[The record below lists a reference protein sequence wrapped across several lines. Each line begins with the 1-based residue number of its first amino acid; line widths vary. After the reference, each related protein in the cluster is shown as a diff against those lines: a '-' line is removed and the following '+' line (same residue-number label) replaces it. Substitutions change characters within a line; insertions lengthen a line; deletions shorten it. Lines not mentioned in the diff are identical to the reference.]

1 MINSTR
7 CAILAKQACA
17 TFSQVVQK
25 ITPPIANNFLK
36 SFFALFAILTLN
48 AATAWGAETAT
59 NNCTVAVPGSAT
71 DLESGKLIQW
81 NVSSTNTYSNPI
93 RVYANTTITISSKT
107 GVKRITKVEITTS
120 STGSY
125 VTNTTDAKW
134 TASGTGTCSVGTKST
149 SGKVITV
156 LMNGDVTK
164 VTITPTA
171 QTRWSKVIVTYEE
184 VASCDKKVTL
194 TKGSATNGTFTLDKA
209 NGSYDNCDEDF
220 VVKVSN
226 VVPTSSS
233 QYCSGVNVTGG
244 NSTVTGPIDGVW
256 TVTYAKENNI
266 TSTITPTFADKTS
279 AAITLSEAGA
289 TSSVSGKYVGDSY
302 ELPLTSTQTCGTKT
316 FVGWSTEIIE
326 NSPTKP
332 IAATYFEPDASVTLG
347 ATNTFYAVFAET
359 GGTPTT
365 SWSKTD
371 VSDLKDG
378 DEVVLVMNNGSNY
391 TLNDDNGTA
400 SAPAATSI
408 NIEND
413 CLKDSPIAEKLS
425 WILGKDGDN
434 LTFYKD
440 ANKAT
445 WLYCT
450 NTNNGVR
457 VGTNTNKIFTIDGNY
472 LKNTETSRYVG
483 VYNSSDWRCY
493 TTCTGN
499 SNIANQTLAF
509 YKKTTTGGYQNYTTE
524 CAQTDCSLLK
534 FTSNIA
540 ANQTAA
546 YAQNATANTL
556 TISAEYDG
564 KSTGVTYQ
572 WYSNTTNSNTNG
584 TLITNATNASY
595 KPSTTEVGTTYY
607 YCVATYDECTIT
619 SNVAT
624 IVVNPTYTVTF
635 DSDGGSAVTGQT
647 IEKGKTATKPENP
660 EKAGHTFVGWYNGDT
675 EFDFDTPITGNITLK
690 AKWTVN
696 QYKVTLNPNYPDG
709 KTGTFK
715 DKSGNPISENLVLTY
730 DYNTASMSLTDLYQS
745 IELEGYQFNGWYS
758 ATSGG
763 SHWIETGVI
772 KKNVTVYAQWSKL
785 HTVTFNTG
793 TNNPTVA
800 AMEGTSETGI
810 TLPAGP
816 TPTCTDWTFTG
827 WAEASVEKTT
837 TVPTLLSKGNNYK
850 PTEDCTLYAVYS
862 KTETTLGEGEELSQT
877 LKYDSW
883 SYTGSTTDKGDYRM
897 FHTGSYVES
906 APFDLSILTKV
917 VVYGGTFGGDK
928 YNSLT
933 IGDGANVWKT
943 VTVTGNSQTGQ
954 NTFADGEALSGI
966 GKLRITSNSGT
977 ASTTGVRISKI
988 EIYTISSI
996 STTTYNSNPDCT
1008 TPEPTKYNVIIT
1020 PTTNGSVTANHTN
1033 AEKGET
1039 ITLTVTPNDGYI
1051 LDALTVTDASS
1062 TTITVINN
1070 EFKMPASNVT
1080 VSATFKQDESGEVE
1094 SSSTATIVF
1103 ASNANQEDGS
1113 SQVITEQTE
1122 IDKVVAQGIEFV
1134 SGFADV
1140 SKVYPNSV
1148 HGLKLGT
1155 GSAIGKITIGLN
1167 ISKKVSK
1174 ITFKTYQYKEKE
1186 ATIKF
1191 SAGGKEGSTSEF
1203 GDYTLT
1209 FDEPTT
1215 VSQIVIS
1222 TGQASKGRAYVSQI
1236 DIELAED
1243 EAGEGGEDPVV
1254 PTPTV
1259 NPTATF
1265 IFNTADGLAKLGVAY
1280 PTTADGTSKKT
1291 NIENNTTVISN
1302 GVGLTITSGTT
1313 ATRVWLTASGVL
1325 DLRVYKGATL
1335 TFAVAD
1341 GFEIIKVDFE
1351 GSDLTN
1357 LAVDDNPIMGTI
1369 WEGNQKSV
1377 TFKNLSNVV
1386 KINTIAVTV
1395 AYTRD
1400 VTPGE
1405 YGTICIPYGSNNYT
1419 GAEFYEVSWLKEG
1432 LGLYLDELAANAEL
1446 VAGKPYIFLATSDE
1460 IEIICTGEA
1469 VINPV
1474 VGEAGLTGTFT
1485 KIQDLQTSDQSNTLE
1500 GNYMIAD
1507 NQIWLCGTSCW
1518 LNANRAYIKDSKLP
1532 KTEQAKI
1539 PGRRRVCM
1547 GENTTTDFEN
1557 ITNGENN
1564 TIKVIENGQLFII
1577 RNGEKYNIQGQK
1589 L

>member
-1 MINSTR
+1 MITFTR
-7 CAILAKQACA
+7 CAFMAKQACT

-25 ITPPIANNFLK
+25 ITPPVANNFLK
-36 SFFALFAILTLN
+36 FFFALFAILTLN
-48 AATAWGAETAT
+48 AATAWAETWSHTFTSTESAGSKNWDNINWVLTINGGTTSSYDSDKGAHYGT
-59 NNCTVAVPGSAT
+59 NNNTCTSVSFT
-71 DLESGKLIQW
+71 TSGIKG
-81 NVSSTNTYSNPI
+81 
-93 RVYANTTITISSKT
+93 TISSIKIEASRGSSLVGKLSISVGDQEYT
-107 GVKRITKVEITTS
+107 LSNNATSHALTT
-120 STGSY
+120 
-125 VTNTTDAKW
+125 TNTAYDFQGNN
-134 TASGTGTCSVGTKST
+134 SGNIAISWKKT
-149 SGKVITV
+149 SGKGAFYIKSIT
-156 LMNGDVTK
+156 
-164 VTITPTA
+164 
-171 QTRWSKVIVTYEE
+171 VTYEE

-194 TKGSATNGTFTLDKA
+194 TKGSETNGTFTLDKA

-233 QYCSGVNVTGG
+233 QYCSSVNVTGG
-244 NSTVTGPIDGVW
+244 NSTVTGPVDGVW
-256 TVTYAKENNI
+256 TVTYAKGNNI

-279 AAITLSEAGA
+279 ATITISEAGA

-302 ELPLTSTQTCGTKT
+302 TLPSTSSKTCGDKK
-316 FVGWSTEIIE
+316 FVGWSTVEID
-326 NSPTKP
+326 NSAEKPTSN
-332 IAATYFEPDASVTLG
+332 FHEPGASVTL
-347 ATNTFYAVFAET
+347 AASQTFYAVFAEGDGSEILTSIT
-359 GGTPTT
+359 GGD
-365 SWSKTD
+365 WSTGA
-371 VSDLKDG
+371 DG
-378 DEVVLVMNNGSNY
+378 DWSTYGTGTYSGNGVKFDHVGDYVLSPSFTAVKYTKLLLKFKSGYNGNEGSV
-391 TLNDDNGTA
+391 
-400 SAPAATSI
+400 
-408 NIEND
+408 
-413 CLKDSPIAEKLS
+413 
-425 WILGKDGDN
+425 
-434 LTFYKD
+434 LTFY
-440 ANKAT
+440 
-445 WLYCT
+445 
-450 NTNNGVR
+450 
-457 VGTNTNKIFTIDGNY
+457 
-472 LKNTETSRYVG
+472 
-483 VYNSSDWRCY
+483 VYNA
-493 TTCTGN
+493 
-499 SNIANQTLAF
+499 SNILLTNENVTISPTTIVPSDTYTKQNTIYQVSMSANEVIGSVMIKMTS
-509 YKKTTTGGYQNYTTE
+509 KTSNLGMKYCELFGVSYSYQNYTTS
-524 CAQTDCSLLK
+524 CVKTYK
-534 FTSNIA
+534 VTFN
-540 ANQTAA
+540 ANDHGTAPT
-546 YAQNATANTL
+546 AQNVEENTKATEPTAP
-556 TISAEYDG
+556 SA
-564 KSTGVTYQ
+564 TG
-572 WYSNTTNSNTNG
+572 
-584 TLITNATNASY
+584 
-595 KPSTTEVGTTYY
+595 
-607 YCVATYDECTIT
+607 
-619 SNVAT
+619 
-624 IVVNPTYTVTF
+624 YTF
-635 DSDGGSAVTGQT
+635 G
-647 IEKGKTATKPENP
+647 
-660 EKAGHTFVGWYNGDT
+660 GWYTDQACSDDKKFN
-675 EFDFDTPITGNITLK
+675 FDTPITEDITLY
-690 AKWTVN
+690 AKWTANTYTITLDANGGKFVKDGN
-696 QYKVTLNPNYPDG
+696 ESETIEIQYVYGTYANYDQA
-709 KTGTFK
+709 KL
-715 DKSGNPISENLVLTY
+715 IS
-730 DYNTASMSLTDLYQS
+730 DYLAEEGIKLSR
-745 IELEGYQFNGWYS
+745 EGYQLNEMWQSNGS
-758 ATSGG
+758 AWKRVFTA
-763 SHWIETGVI
+763 INRTI
-772 KKNVTVYAQWSKL
+772 TAQWSKL

-793 TNNPTVA
+793 TNNPTIDA
-800 AMEGTSETGI
+800 IKGTSETGI

-816 TPTCTDWTFTG
+816 TPACTDWTFAG
-827 WAEASVEKTT
+827 WAEASVTETT
-837 TVPTLLSKGNNYK
+837 TKPTLLSQGNNYK

-862 KTETTLGEGEELSQT
+862 QTETTLGEGEELSQT

-883 SYTGSTTDKGDYRM
+883 SYEGSTTDKGDYRM

-917 VVYGGTFGGDK
+917 VIYGGTFGGDK

-943 VTVTGNSQTGQ
+943 VAVTGNSQTGV
-954 NTFADGEALSGI
+954 NSFTNGNALSGH

-977 ASTTGVRISKI
+977 ASTNGVRISKI

-996 STTTYNSNPDCT
+996 ITTTYNSNPDCT

-1033 AEKGET
+1033 AEEGKT
-1039 ITLTVTPNDGYI
+1039 ITLTVTPETGYV

-1062 TTITVINN
+1062 NPVTVTDNK
-1070 EFKMPASNVT
+1070 FTMPASDVT

-1094 SSSTATIVF
+1094 SNSTATIVF

-1122 IDKVVAQGIEFV
+1122 IDKVVAQGVEFV

-1222 TGQASKGRAYVSQI
+1222 TGQVSKGRAYVSQI

-1265 IFNTADGLAKLGVAY
+1265 VFNTADGLAKLGIAY
-1280 PTTADGTSKKT
+1280 PTTADGASKKT

-1302 GVGLTITSGTT
+1302 GVGLTMTGGTTT
-1313 ATRVWLTASGVL
+1313 ATRVWLTPSGVL
-1325 DLRVYKGATL
+1325 DLRVYEGATL

-1351 GSDLTN
+1351 GSNLTN
-1357 LAVDDNPIMGTI
+1357 LAVGDNRMTDAI

-1377 TFKNLSNVV
+1377 TFKNLDEGV

-1400 VTPGE
+1400 VTQYE
-1405 YGTICIPYGSNNYT
+1405 YGTICLPYGSSNYT
-1419 GAEFYEVSWLKEG
+1419 GAKFYEVSWLKEG
-1432 LGLYLDELAANAEL
+1432 VGLYLDELAANDEL
-1446 VAGKPYIFLATSDE
+1446 EAGKPYIFQAPTSGE

-1474 VGEAGLTGTFT
+1474 DGKAGLTGTFT
-1485 KIQDLQTSDQSNTLE
+1485 KIQDLQTSDPSNTLE

-1507 NQIWLCGTSCW
+1507 NKIWLCGTSCW

-1564 TIKVIENGQLFII
+1564 TIKVIENGQLIII
-1577 RNGEKYNIQGQK
+1577 RNGEKFNAQGIK

>member
-1 MINSTR
+1 MTNTQYITSLTEFTYNGVSWKMNQWNPSSLQIKTNQANATSEWRFYNTSAIPGKIKKVVIKFSALTLSNTSSSGFKFVGGSSAVTSTTGGTDGIWNST
-7 CAILAKQACA
+7 AK
-17 TFSQVVQK
+17 TLTW
-25 ITPPIANNFLK
+25 TPNSSDNFTY
-36 SFFALFAILTLN
+36 FALYQN
-48 AATAWGAETAT
+48 GK
-59 NNCTVAVPGSAT
+59 VA
-71 DLESGKLIQW
+71 
-81 NVSSTNTYSNPI
+81 
-93 RVYANTTITISSKT
+93 
-107 GVKRITKVEITTS
+107 
-120 STGSY
+120 
-125 VTNTTDAKW
+125 
-134 TASGTGTCSVGTKST
+134 TGTNKLAT
-149 SGKVITV
+149 SDAIV
-156 LMNGDVTK
+156 
-164 VTITPTA
+164 
-171 QTRWSKVIVTYEE
+171 VTYEE

-194 TKGSATNGTFTLDKA
+194 TKGSETNGTFTLDKA

-226 VVPTSSS
+226 VVPKSSS

-244 NSTVTGPIDGVW
+244 NSTVTGPVDGVW
-256 TVTYAKENNI
+256 TVTYAKGNNI
-266 TSTITPTFADKTS
+266 TSTITPTFADKTF

-302 ELPLTSTQTCGTKT
+302 TLPSTSSQACGDKT

-332 IAATYFEPDASVTLG
+332 TAATYFEPDASVTL
-347 ATNTFYAVFAET
+347 AASQTFYAVFAET

-365 SWSKTD
+365 SWPKTD

-391 TLNDDNGTA
+391 TLNDDNGTD
-400 SAPAATSI
+400 SAPNATSI

-413 CLKDSPIAEKLS
+413 CLKDSPIAANLS
-425 WILGKDGDN
+425 WILGKDGNN
-434 LTFYKD
+434 LTFYQD
-440 ANKAT
+440 ATEAK

-450 NTNNGVR
+450 NANNGVR
-457 VGTNTNKIFTIDGNY
+457 VGTNTNKVFTLDTSNGY
-472 LKNTETSRYVG
+472 LKNTGTSRYIG
-483 VYNSSDWRCY
+483 IYNSQDWRCY
-493 TTCTGN
+493 TSTST
-499 SNIANQTLAF
+499 NIGNQTLAF
-509 YKKTTTGGYQNYTTE
+509 YKKTTTGGYKNYTTS
-524 CAQTDCSLLK
+524 CVKTYK
-534 FTSNIA
+534 VTFN
-540 ANQTAA
+540 ANGYGTAPT
-546 YAQNATANTL
+546 AQNVEENTKATEPTAP
-556 TISAEYDG
+556 SA
-564 KSTGVTYQ
+564 TG
-572 WYSNTTNSNTNG
+572 
-584 TLITNATNASY
+584 
-595 KPSTTEVGTTYY
+595 
-607 YCVATYDECTIT
+607 
-619 SNVAT
+619 
-624 IVVNPTYTVTF
+624 YTF
-635 DSDGGSAVTGQT
+635 G
-647 IEKGKTATKPENP
+647 
-660 EKAGHTFVGWYNGDT
+660 GWYTDQACSDDKKFN
-675 EFDFDTPITGNITLK
+675 FDTPITEDITLY
-690 AKWTVN
+690 AKWTIN
-696 QYKVTLNPNYPDG
+696 QYTVTLNPNYPDG
-709 KTGTFK
+709 QTGTFT
-715 DKSGNPISENLVLTY
+715 DKNGNSVDKVELKY
-730 DYNTASMSLTDLYQS
+730 DYNTASMNLTDLYGE
-745 IELEGYQFNGWYS
+745 IKLEGYQFNGWYS

-793 TNNPTVA
+793 INNPTVA
-800 AMEGTSETGI
+800 AIKGTSETGI

-816 TPTCTDWTFTG
+816 TPACTDWTFAG
-827 WAEASVEKTT
+827 WATASVTETT
-837 TVPTLLSKGNNYK
+837 TEPTLLSQGNNYK

-862 KTETTLGEGEELSQT
+862 QTETTLGEGEELSQT

-883 SYTGSTTDKGDYRM
+883 SYTGSTTDKSSYRM
-897 FHTGSYVES
+897 FHEGSYVES

-1400 VTPGE
+1400 VTQGE

-1419 GAEFYEVSWLKEG
+1419 GAEFYEISWMEMDGTTPKG
-1432 LGLYLDELAANAEL
+1432 IWLDEVNGNLT
-1446 VAGKPYIFLATSDE
+1446 AGKPYIFKATSTVLTVN
-1460 IEIICTGEA
+1460 CTGTA
-1469 VINPV
+1469 VANPAA
-1474 VGEAGLTGTFT
+1474 GEAGLVGTF
-1485 KIQDLQTSDQSNTLE
+1485 KDIKSDNTILE
-1500 GNYMIAD
+1500 GNYMISG
-1507 NQIWLCGTSCW
+1507 NQFLLCPAGCW
-1518 LNANRAYIKDSKLP
+1518 LNANRAYIDATIIANHTTKK
-1532 KTEQAKI
+1532 AKI
-1539 PGRRRVCM
+1539 PGRRRVCL
-1547 GENTTTDFEN
+1547 GETSENEATGFEN
-1557 ITNGENN
+1557 IVAPEGQAV
-1564 TIKVIENGQLFII
+1564 KVIENGQLIII
-1577 RNGEKYNIQGQK
+1577 RNGEKFNVQGQK

>member
-1 MINSTR
+1 MITFTR
-7 CAILAKQACA
+7 CAFIAKQACA

-25 ITPPIANNFLK
+25 ITPPLIANNFLK
-36 SFFALFAILTLN
+36 FFFALFAILTLN
-48 AATAWGAETAT
+48 AATAWAETT
-59 NNCTVAVPGSAT
+59 TYTFNSKSWGDSSNGWI
-71 DLESGKLIQW
+71 SGKEGNQFTSNQGVQVTTGTSGANATTKNSFT
-81 NVSSTNTYSNPI
+81 NVSSIAVQYCTN
-93 RVYANTTITISSKT
+93 SSKGKGSISIQVGENT
-107 GVKRITKVEITTS
+107 AKSFSVSAPSSNGTTLK
-120 STGSY
+120 TQ
-125 VTNTTDAKW
+125 TFTFNPNET
-134 TASGTGTCSVGTKST
+134 
-149 SGKVITV
+149 GKVKIS
-156 LMNGDVTK
+156 VTCATNSVYIYK
-164 VTITPTA
+164 VTINTVDAAP
-171 QTRWSKVIVTYEE
+171 
-184 VASCDKKVTL
+184 SCDKKVTL
-194 TKGSATNGTFTLDKA
+194 TKGSETNGTFTLDKA

-244 NSTVTGPIDGVW
+244 NSTVTGPVDGVW
-256 TVTYAKENNI
+256 TVTYAKGNNI

-279 AAITLSEAGA
+279 ATITISEAGA
-289 TSSVSGKYVGDSY
+289 TFSVSGKYVGDSY
-302 ELPLTSTQTCGTKT
+302 TLPSTSSQACGDKK

-326 NSPTKP
+326 NSATKP
-332 IAATYFEPDASVTLG
+332 TAATYFEPGASVTL
-347 ATNTFYAVFAET
+347 AASQTFYAVFAET

-365 SWSKTD
+365 SWPKTD
-371 VSDLKDG
+371 VSDLKAG

-391 TLNDDNGTA
+391 TLNDDNGTD
-400 SAPAATSI
+400 SAPNATSI

-413 CLKDSPIAEKLS
+413 CLKDSPIAANLS
-425 WILGKDGDN
+425 WILGKDGNN
-434 LTFYKD
+434 LTFYQD
-440 ANKAT
+440 ATEAK

-450 NTNNGVR
+450 NANNGVR
-457 VGTNTNKIFTIDGNY
+457 VGTNANKVFTLDTSNGY
-472 LKNTETSRYVG
+472 LKNTGTSRYIG
-483 VYNSSDWRCY
+483 IYSSQDWRCY
-493 TTCTGN
+493 TSTST
-499 SNIANQTLAF
+499 NIGNQTLAF
-509 YKKTTTGGYQNYTTE
+509 YKKTTTDGYKNYTT
-524 CAQTDCSLLK
+524 K
-534 FTSNIA
+534 
-540 ANQTAA
+540 
-546 YAQNATANTL
+546 
-556 TISAEYDG
+556 
-564 KSTGVTYQ
+564 
-572 WYSNTTNSNTNG
+572 
-584 TLITNATNASY
+584 
-595 KPSTTEVGTTYY
+595 
-607 YCVATYDECTIT
+607 CVQ
-619 SNVAT
+619 
-624 IVVNPTYTVTF
+624 TYTVKF
-635 DSDGGSAVTGQT
+635 NSDGGSAVVSQT
-647 IEKGKTATKPENP
+647 IEEGNKATKPTDP
-660 EKAGHTFVGWYNGDT
+660 EKEGYTFVGWYNGET
-675 EFDFDTPITGNITLK
+675 EFDFTTPINSNITLK
-690 AKWTVN
+690 AKWTIN
-696 QYKVTLNPNYPDG
+696 QYTVTLNPNYPDG
-709 KTGTFK
+709 QTGTFI
-715 DKSGNPISENLVLTY
+715 DKNGNSVDKVELKY
-730 DYNTASMSLTDLYQS
+730 DYKTASMNLTDLYRE
-745 IELEGYQFNGWYS
+745 IKLEGYKFNDWYS

-763 SHWIETGVI
+763 SKWTSTGTI
-772 KKNVTVYAQWSKL
+772 TKDVTVYAQWSKL

-793 TNNPTVA
+793 TNNPTIDA
-800 AMEGTSETGI
+800 IKGTSETGI

-816 TPTCTDWTFTG
+816 TPACTDWTFAG
-827 WAEASVEKTT
+827 WATASVTETT
-837 TVPTLLSKGNNYK
+837 TEPTLLSQGNNYK

-862 KTETTLGEGEELSQT
+862 QTETTLGEGEELSQT

-883 SYTGSTTDKGDYRM
+883 SYTGSTTDKSSYRM
-897 FHTGSYVES
+897 FHEGSYVES

-977 ASTTGVRISKI
+977 APTTGVRISKI

-1113 SQVITEQTE
+1113 SSVITEQTE
-1122 IDKVVAQGIEFV
+1122 IDEVVAQGIEFV

-1140 SKVYPNSV
+1140 SKVFPNSV

-1155 GSAIGKITIGLN
+1155 SNAIGKITIGLN

-1265 IFNTADGLAKLGVAY
+1265 VFNTADGLAKLGIAY
-1280 PTTADGTSKKT
+1280 PTTADGASKKT

-1302 GVGLTITSGTT
+1302 GVGLTMTGGTT
-1313 ATRVWLTASGVL
+1313 TPTRVWLTPSGVL
-1325 DLRVYKGATL
+1325 DLRVYEGATL

-1351 GSDLTN
+1351 GSELTN
-1357 LAVDDNPIMGTI
+1357 LAVDDIPMTGTI
-1369 WEGNQKSV
+1369 WEGNQKTV
-1377 TFKNLSNVV
+1377 TFKNLSSGV

-1400 VTPGE
+1400 VTLGE

-1474 VGEAGLTGTFT
+1474 DGKAGLTGTFT

-1507 NQIWLCGTSCW
+1507 NKIWLCGTSCW
-1518 LNANRAYIKDSKLP
+1518 LNANRAYIDKDGVP
-1532 KTEQAKI
+1532 TTEQPKLA
-1539 PGRRRVCM
+1539 GRRRVCM